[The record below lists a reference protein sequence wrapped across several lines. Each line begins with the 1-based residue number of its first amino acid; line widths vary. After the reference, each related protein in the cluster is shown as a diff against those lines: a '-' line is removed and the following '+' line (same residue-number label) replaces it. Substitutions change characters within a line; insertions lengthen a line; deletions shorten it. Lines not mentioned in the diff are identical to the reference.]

1 MGTPATTSNI
11 LTIRNLTIRNGIR
24 KSPTEKDF
32 SSKFETEIP
41 NSEFR
46 TPKPKVSENVSTGGG
61 DETSINDSMYLTADD
76 DDSCFDHS
84 TTDVTVVA
92 DVITAVTVAESEE
105 EVEASIYS
113 MSRHS
118 FHEDADN
125 LADNLVDSI
134 AGNFAEAVTTPATL
148 SATVDENLVDKIDEN
163 KVDTEEKTEFVVVVD
178 NTDATNNKN
187 LNDVDDLKV
196 VVDEITSTAER
207 PKRRHK
213 LSTGSSTVSSKEER
227 GGFGLTLAVPHL
239 AGFIESW
246 NPFGSGRFFD
256 TPPESAENERF
267 GFTLKPEVRIGAL
280 NEASSQALMQLFDQV

>member
-1 MGTPATTSNI
+1 
-11 LTIRNLTIRNGIR
+11 
-24 KSPTEKDF
+24 
-32 SSKFETEIP
+32 
-41 NSEFR
+41 
-46 TPKPKVSENVSTGGG
+46 VSTGGG

-76 DDSCFDHS
+76 DSCFDHS
-84 TTDVTVVA
+84 TDVTVVA
-92 DVITAVTVAESEE
+92 DVLTAVTVAESEE
-105 EVEASIYS
+105 EVEDSIYS

-125 LADNLVDSI
+125 LADNYVDSI

-148 SATVDENLVDKIDEN
+148 SATVDDKVDEILVDKIDEN

-178 NTDATNNKN
+178 NTDATNNN
-187 LNDVDDLKV
+187 NVDNLKV

-207 PKRRHK
+207 PKRQHK
-213 LSTGSSTVSSKEER
+213 LSTGSSTVSSKE
-227 GGFGLTLAVPHL
+227 GGFSLTLAVPHL